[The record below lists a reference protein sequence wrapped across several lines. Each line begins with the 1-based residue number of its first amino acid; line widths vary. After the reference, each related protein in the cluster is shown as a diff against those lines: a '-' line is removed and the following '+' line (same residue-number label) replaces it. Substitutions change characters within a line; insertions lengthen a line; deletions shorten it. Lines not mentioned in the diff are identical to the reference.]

1 MSTSRNTG
9 HSDPDRPFSLPLDGL
24 GSLSRYDVLLAVL
37 PLGFALALL
46 GQVVLDLSLHQAVA
60 AGAVLGSVV
69 LADAL
74 FLNPPTEER
83 RR

>member
-9 HSDPDRPFSLPLDGL
+9 QSDRERPFSLPLDGL

-46 GQVVLDLSLHQAVA
+46 AQVVLDLSLHQAVA
-60 AGAVLGSVV
+60 GGAVLGSVI
-69 LADAL
+69 LTDAL
-74 FLNPPTEER
+74 FLNPPIEKGR
-83 RR
+83 R

>member
-9 HSDPDRPFSLPLDGL
+9 YSDPDRRFSFTLDWGD
-24 GSLSRYDVLLAVL
+24 SLSRYDVLLALV

-46 GQVVLDLSLHQAVA
+46 GQVVLGLTVQQAVA
-60 AGAVLGSVV
+60 AGAVFGVMT

-74 FLNPPTEER
+74 FLNPPIER
-83 RR
+83 KR